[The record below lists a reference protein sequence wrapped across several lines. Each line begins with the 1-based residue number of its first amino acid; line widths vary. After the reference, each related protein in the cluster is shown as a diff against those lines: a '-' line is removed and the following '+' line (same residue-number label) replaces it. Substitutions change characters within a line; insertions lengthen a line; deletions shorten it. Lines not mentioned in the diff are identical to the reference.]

1 MLKET
6 ETLPTE
12 LQRLPYD
19 EKFREILEGIYP
31 ILKRNPPYLHF
42 VKVTEVKT
50 PERGTGE
57 SAGID
62 FFIPDNMSGHL
73 NFKPKFQKLWVKPGE
88 SILIPSGIHVKIPK
102 GWALVATNKSGI
114 ATKKGLSVGACLID
128 SDYQGQVHIHLF
140 NTTNEPIALREGEK
154 VVQFVLT
161 EVALVQPQEFHTI
174 DRLYAEAE
182 SERGTGGFGSTGD
195 GLNPINE

>member
-1 MLKET
+1 MTKET
-6 ETLPTE
+6 ETLPRDIQC
-12 LQRLPYD
+12 LVYNA
-19 EKFREILEGIYP
+19 KFREVLEGMYP

-42 VKVTEVKT
+42 VKVTNVRT
-50 PERGTGE
+50 PERGTTE

-62 FFIPDNMSGHL
+62 FFIPENMLGHPNYSIDAAGL
-73 NFKPKFQKLWVKPGE
+73 VVLPGK

-114 ATKKGLSVGACLID
+114 ATKKGLSVGACLVD
-128 SDYQGQVHIHLF
+128 SDYQGEVHIHLF
-140 NTTNEPIALREGEK
+140 NTTNETITLLVGEK

-161 EVALVQPQEFHTI
+161 EVALVQPEEINSLET
-174 DRLYAEAE
+174 LYSMAE

-195 GLNPINE
+195 GINPVSE